1 MKTFQ
6 VNWLLVA
13 LAAVVSCGK
22 ENPAGEAEP
31 AGNRLVELKAR
42 LSEDTKASV
51 TSAGAVSWDGSDEIS
66 VWTSAETKR
75 TFSVF
80 SISGGYAHFQ
90 AYLDANETPQT
101 IAVYPVRSFGTVSG
115 GTATIVYPYTY
126 TYREGAMEA
135 PMAALIE
142 GETIAFRHLGGMVQ
156 VQCAAADI
164 PSAATQFFLVS
175 NGKKMAGL
183 FYPAVSSGMTV
194 DNSVIGDNSKVTVT
208 FVNDGTAKNFNVPVP
223 TGEYGSIY
231 AAFADSDGNKI
242 TEWQVLTDVTVERGD
257 MFVRSMPSSLMRVAT
272 YNIRFSHSE
281 ESLADDCKWDARKL
295 NVPGAMSKRYV
306 DVLGSQENTGGQVN
320 DIISGGL
327 SGYGAIGLSNWGHPL
342 SDHYYTSE
350 YETSAIYYR
359 NEAVSILESGTF
371 WFSDTP
377 STPSRESSAY
387 NMRCCN
393 WAKMSYKGVV
403 FYFYNAHLQVDTS
416 DDDKYRVKRVQQ
428 VKAILAEI
436 KKVSDDYPVIWTGDF
451 NTTQATAGDAVEYV
465 ASEGTMTEA
474 RSLSLNPHGPYGTIH
489 YFEPENPCNRRID
502 YIFVNDKVDV
512 QSFWVDKTQQTTQTW
527 ESDHHPVIVD
537 ISFK

>member
-1 MKTFQ
+1 MKLSGY
-6 VNWLLVA
+6 WLLVVM
-13 LAAVVSCGK
+13 AVAVSCGK
-22 ENPAGEAEP
+22 ESPAGDPAMPCGTEAELF
-31 AGNRLVELKAR
+31 AVMESG
-42 LSEDTKASV
+42 TKASV
-51 TSAGAVSWDGSDEIS
+51 TSAGTVSWNLGDNIA
-66 VWTSAETKR
+66 VR
-75 TFSVF
+75 TNMATTRNFSLA
-80 SISGGYAHFQ
+80 SISGGTAKFTGM
-90 AYLDANETPQT
+90 LDAGEAPGDF
-101 IAVYPVRSFGTVSG
+101 AVYPASALRGYSDDV
-115 GTATIVYPYTY
+115 ATIAYPSNYSY
-126 TYREGAMEA
+126 SDGAMLA
-135 PMAALIE
+135 PMVAMID
-142 GETIAFRHLGGMVQ
+142 GSDVISFRHLGGMVQ

-208 FVNDGTAKNFNVPVP
+208 FTYDGTAKNFNVPVP

-231 AAFADSDGNKI
+231 AAFADSEGNKI

-281 ESLADDCKWDARKL
+281 ESLANDCKWDARKL
-295 NVPGAMSKRYV
+295 NVPGAMAKRYV
-306 DVLGSQENTGGQVN
+306 DVMGSQENTGGQVY

-451 NTTQATAGDAVEYV
+451 NTTLATAGDAVEYV

-489 YFEPENPCNRRID
+489 YFEPDNPCNRRID

-512 QSFWVDKTQQTTQTW
+512 QSFWVDKTQQTTQAW